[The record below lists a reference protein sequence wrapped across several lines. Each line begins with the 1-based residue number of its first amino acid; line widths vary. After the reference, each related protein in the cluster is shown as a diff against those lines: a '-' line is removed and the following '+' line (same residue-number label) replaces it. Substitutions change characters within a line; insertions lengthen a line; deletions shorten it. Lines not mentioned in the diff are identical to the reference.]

1 MLHHP
6 FPDLY
11 SSLRSNNMSGFYRYD
26 LGPLLFNPL
35 LYSSFITSGSP
46 VSVTTL
52 RTQACYQYTR
62 PLLLVGLPT
71 YHTKRNQE
79 PTNVLKTYT
88 YQLALEPT
96 LTPIFSRL
104 SDFIIV
110 PSAVP
115 LIVMPSFLNTQCQ
128 SCGTE
133 YSLLWTVKLI
143 F

>member
-11 SSLRSNNMSGFYRYD
+11 SSLRSNMFGFYRYD
-26 LGPLLFNPL
+26 SGPLLFNPL
-35 LYSSFITSGSP
+35 SYSSFITSGSP

-52 RTQACYQYTR
+52 RTQAHYQYTR
-62 PLLLVGLPT
+62 PLPLLGLPT

-79 PTNVLKTYT
+79 PTNVLKIYT

-96 LTPIFSRL
+96 LTPISSRL

-110 PSAVP
+110 PSAIP
-115 LIVMPSFLNTQCQ
+115 LILMPSFLNNQCQ